1 MGLAQETQSRN
12 GFIMWRFEMRV
23 AHSCKLFFPGSP
35 YRDYKQFFRVITSS
49 VDFFFVKVKSFKI
62 S

>member
-1 MGLAQETQSRN
+1 
-12 GFIMWRFEMRV
+12 MWRFEMRV

-35 YRDYKQFFRVITSS
+35 YRDYKQFFRVMTSS
-49 VDFFFVKVKSFKI
+49 VDLFFVKVKSFKI